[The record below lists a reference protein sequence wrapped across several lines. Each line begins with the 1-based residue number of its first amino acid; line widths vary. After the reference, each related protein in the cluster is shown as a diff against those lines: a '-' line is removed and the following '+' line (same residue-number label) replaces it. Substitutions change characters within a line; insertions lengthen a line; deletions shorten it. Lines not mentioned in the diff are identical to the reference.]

1 MAVNLIRKEHVMAI
15 VLTNGMF
22 YIATTKSGGI
32 IKTSLLEE
40 AQTFYSVN
48 SAMIKIFKAPGK
60 CKGYY
65 PYDTEDKACKC
76 GTKRKRRKYSEEE
89 RKIIYDGSNGRCAL
103 CGQLLKLEDMTID
116 HIVPLSMGGNDDMD
130 NIQAS
135 CFSCNQFKNNI
146 LPDVFLNRI
155 IKIFLYQMEKNCSRN
170 MKLKIIDKILGTL

>member
-1 MAVNLIRKEHVMAI
+1 MAI

-32 IKTSLLEE
+32 LKTPLLEE

-48 SAMIKIFKAPGK
+48 SAMMKIFKAPGK

-89 RKIIYDGSNGRCAL
+89 RKIIYDRSGGRCAL
-103 CGQLLKLEDMTID
+103 CGQKLLLDDMTID
-116 HIVPLSMGGNDDMD
+116 HIVPLSMGGEDSLD

-135 CFSCNQFKNNI
+135 CFACNQFKDNI

-155 IKIFLYQMEKNCSRN
+155 IKIFLYQTEKNCSRN
-170 MKLKIIDKILGTL
+170 MKLKIIDKILQTM